1 MARKVVLLLSVA
13 VCLVLALP
21 GASLAAEHRA
31 KPHFKPGAAGAGD
44 PYFPLDGNGG
54 YNVKHY
60 DLDIR
65 YDPATGKLRGVATIT
80 ARATQDLS
88 RFDLDFTAL
97 TVRSITVGERG
108 AKWKRTGQELV
119 VTPKHGLENG
129 TEFTIVVRYDGIP
142 VVIDDP
148 VIGVGGFFR
157 TDDGAIIV
165 GEPQVA
171 STWFPV
177 NDHPTDKASYTFH
190 VTVPKGTTAV
200 ANGVLRSHATKH
212 GWTTWVWDAREPMAS
227 YLATASIG
235 TFDLH
240 AYQQH
245 GIRYWDA
252 IDPDLLAPVA
262 APRTGSQFALS
273 QTGDSTYKRLAHT
286 IAVPAGGADLSLWV
300 DRDTEFPWDFVFIEA
315 HTVGAADWTTLPDL
329 NGHTGQDTG
338 FSCPGWQAIHPFLAR
353 YQTNN
358 GDGTC
363 APSGTSGAWW
373 AATGA
378 SDGWEQ
384 WAVDLS
390 AWAGKQVE
398 VSISY
403 ASDDAVQQHGVFVDD
418 VVSSTG
424 QGTTSF
430 EADADPLDGWTI
442 PGAPAGSPANV
453 TDWIVGSTADLPPP
467 AGAIAQGSFA
477 RQPEILAFL
486 AQNFGKYPFSASGGV
501 VDDIAGVG
509 FALEN
514 QTRPVYPGEFF
525 TDPRAGASVVVHE
538 LTHQWYGDSLAVGRW
553 QDIWL
558 NEGFAT
564 YAEWLWSDHEGLGT
578 AQDNFDFWYGI
589 FDADHPFWTV
599 TIGDP
604 TPAFL
609 FNFAIYARG
618 AMTLHQLR
626 LTVGDAAFFKIL
638 QQWARTKA
646 GGNVTTPQFIK
657 LAEKISGQDLDPLF
671 QTWLFSPTKPVVAA
685 PLLRRAAHALE
696 LRHAPPAAR
705 SLWLRYGNGQ
715 LAP

>member
-119 VTPKHGLENG
+119 VTPKHGLEKG

-685 PLLRRAAHALE
+685 PLLRRAAHALD

-715 LAP
+715 PAP